1 MATARRGRRPALEP
15 GSGPRTR
22 AKTRVR
28 SALNEMS
35 ASELAATPRTLLE
48 NHPDL
53 KPAPEAIAPRWYRR
67 FEKQAT
73 RLMATATKVRCRA
86 RNPEGLR

>member
-1 MATARRGRRPALEP
+1 MATARWGRRPAPEP

-28 SALNEMS
+28 RALNEMS
-35 ASELAATPRTLLE
+35 ASELVAILRALLE
-48 NHPDL
+48 KHPDL

-67 FEKQAT
+67 FEKQAA

-86 RNPEGLR
+86 RKPEGLR